1 MLPMVQTEPVH
12 FNCGVSVNVAA
23 SPPATLP
30 PSLTPDSDVD
40 ELVDIFFDVDVAV
53 NTLPRIESCDLQLG
67 DTWRGMQGKMSVTAP
82 VKKIR
87 KKSDNKPQSQI
98 NKCHNEKKRREL
110 ENETINQLEELL
122 GTCLAEVK
130 QPDKNGI
137 VREATR
143 QIQEVLRRRR
153 ECPEECPLRVAQCLS
168 PVQAGEVSSTQ
179 PSCAGLHYSELTSL
193 IEALKHYTGTLG
205 WVLLEINSK
214 AEIECITEN
223 IKELTLQDRTE
234 LYKKSIFSLLHVKDH
249 VKLRPLLR
257 NIQTFNWGSGEI
269 DKFQA
274 IQARLLIKNSN
285 GTDSAGYAECV
296 IHAAPVRGSSSEE
309 AGSVMC
315 VIRRCEDA
323 SAALLPGDGGPPAIT
338 AKHSDHIV
346 FRLDCNFIIL
356 FCDLSGVENLINT
369 SKPLVGTRYLELV
382 ENCDRIRVAAH
393 LQEAVCLP
401 APPAI
406 SEPFRLRIAPDRP
419 CFRVVARSRLFRAK
433 PSSGEPDFIM
443 STHTVLGDEDMDL
456 LETDGPRPPVGGP
469 LMTSVANGESSTCE
483 PRYRSPI
490 SPNDGNPFLSE
501 FDLEPWA
508 SSLLGEMPSEDSKD
522 RKESVPE
529 THSQPLT
536 PRAPPTPGEGPPSN
550 QPAEEPNRLRSLL
563 SKKPMPGNEGAVN
576 SNNRILKDLL
586 KQEDE
591 EATGSETS
599 APHTPHTPHTPLT
612 PHTPHTP
619 SAALSPL
626 HSAQPR
632 PPPHALHAPHQPH
645 QPHPAPQH
653 HHNNSDVLLRILN
666 DKSDE
671 DAEENR
677 RNSGDG
683 NRGVSQPSALLSQL
697 LSSSNGPSGN
707 GRQQDNSD
715 NYMERMAGVKRKF
728 EETNKGAPSNPKRST
743 PENQQV
749 TSSALPASSAA
760 SSTATSPATSS
771 SPGMSQLCQKNQIL
785 VSLLARQQTTPTT
798 PLPLP
803 NPNLRAYG
811 PTARPRPPPPPQ
823 MPPQRHLHSTLSN
836 ILTGANHR
844 PNNMNGGSGVP
855 AEGGGAALGSS
866 HLQMVLQSGALAA
879 GARYPAPHAMQH
891 YPQQA
896 PGHVYNNQPPQTTS
910 NNVRPQGGPAGDSE
924 VPSDLTLSDILDE
937 VIENM
942 PDADRPQP
950 DVNVRQRQG
959 MKEKN
964 AMINAIRQSLMQY
977 EAVGK
982 SPGGSSPSA
991 GAGPGPGVAAGGAA
1005 RAAPAGYGAP
1015 VSPGSPEPR
1024 ERWRAL
1030 QCGLPG
1036 YADPARARAL
1046 VEQER
1051 ARLLQLQRTQQ
1062 MLVSPEAAEQPQA
1075 DLGSTINA
1083 LVSATPPNVALTRTD
1098 YHHQMYHQNNQ
1109 MGPNYGTNKITTS
1122 QQNPMLSRQLSVA
1135 GSGAYSHSGGVST
1148 HTAAALHT
1156 PMTPAQPYH
1165 RPPRP
1170 HLGAGN
1176 GGGGAGA
1183 GGTSEYVRNEL
1194 RAVVGARARPE
1205 LHALQPP
1212 DMDALV
1218 AYDITPPGGGSVVG
1232 GRASSASTNSWE
1244 SQQSTP
1250 STTEAGSAEA
1260 ARAAGGDEA
1269 RAAGAGAA
1277 SKASLLQKLLSQ

>member
-1 MLPMVQTEPVH
+1 MDKRSE
-12 FNCGVSVNVAA
+12 
-23 SPPATLP
+23 
-30 PSLTPDSDVD
+30 
-40 ELVDIFFDVDVAV
+40 
-53 NTLPRIESCDLQLG
+53 R
-67 DTWRGMQGKMSVTAP
+67 
-82 VKKIR
+82 
-87 KKSDNKPQSQI
+87 
-98 NKCHNEKKRREL
+98 NKCITEKKRREL

-179 PSCAGLHYSELTSL
+179 PSCAGLQYSELTSL

-249 VKLRPLLR
+249 AKLRPLLR
-257 NIQTFNWGSGEI
+257 NIQTFNWGAGEI

-285 GTDSAGYAECV
+285 GTDSVGYAECV

-338 AKHSDHIV
+338 AKQSDHIV

-369 SKPLVGTRYLELV
+369 AIPLVGSRYLDLV
-382 ENCDRIRVAAH
+382 ENSDRVRVTAH

-406 SEPFRLRIAPDRP
+406 SEPFRLRITPDSP
-419 CFRVVARSRLFRAK
+419 SFRVIARSRLFRAK

-456 LETDGPRPPVGGP
+456 LEADGPRPPVGGP
-469 LMTSVANGESSTCE
+469 LMASVGNGESSNCE

-490 SPNDGNPFLSE
+490 SPNEGQFLND
-501 FDLEPWA
+501 FDLEPW
-508 SSLLGEMPSEDSKD
+508 SLLGDMSSEESKD
-522 RKESVPE
+522 RKDSVEGP
-529 THSQPLT
+529 SQPLT
-536 PRAPPTPGEGPPSN
+536 PRATPTPGEGPPSN
-550 QPAEEPNRLRSLL
+550 QPAEEPNRLRTLL
-563 SKKPMPGNEGAVN
+563 SKKQTGNDSGVN

-626 HSAQPR
+626 HTAQAHAR
-632 PPPHALHAPHQPH
+632 PPPHPPHAPHAPHQPH
-645 QPHPAPQH
+645 QPHAQHQQHPQH
-653 HHNNSDVLLRILN
+653 PQHQPHQQHQPHGSHMPNATHSMQQGQHHNNSDVLLRILN
-666 DKSDE
+666 EKTDE

-677 RNSGDG
+677 RNSADG
-683 NRGVSQPSALLSQL
+683 TRGVSQPSALLSQL
-697 LSSSNGPSGN
+697 LSSSNGPAGN
-707 GRQQDNSD
+707 GRPHDSSE
-715 NYMERMAGVKRKF
+715 NYLERMAAVKRKF
-728 EETNKGAPSNPKRST
+728 DDAKGMSSSSKRAT

-749 TSSALPASSAA
+749 TSSALPAASSTA

-771 SPGMSQLCQKNQIL
+771 SLGQSLLCQKNQIL

-811 PTARPRPPPPPQ
+811 PTARPRPPQPPQ
-823 MPPQRHLHSTLSN
+823 LPQQPQQPPQRHHVSTLSN
-836 ILTGANHR
+836 ILTGTNHR
-844 PNNMNGGSGVP
+844 TSMNGGGNG
-855 AEGGGAALGSS
+855 GGGAGGAECPVSMAGSS
-866 HLQMVLQSGALAA
+866 HLQMVLQSGELAGGALAG
-879 GARYPAPHAMQH
+879 GARAYPAPAPAALH
-891 YPQQA
+891 YGTTA
-896 PGHVYNNQPPQTTS
+896 PHLAYNNQPPSGSTRAQS
-910 NNVRPQGGPAGDSE
+910 GGGGGGDSE
-924 VPSDLTLSDILDE
+924 VPSDQTLSDLLDE

-942 PDADRPQP
+942 PDADRSAA

-964 AMINAIRQSLMQY
+964 AMINAIRQSLMQC
-977 EAVGK
+977 ETVGK
-982 SPGGSSPSA
+982 AAGGSSPGGGA
-991 GAGPGPGVAAGGAA
+991 GAAGAAGGAGGAYAGSPA
-1005 RAAPAGYGAP
+1005 RAA
-1015 VSPGSPEPR
+1015 SPEPR

-1030 QCGLPG
+1030 QAGAAL

-1046 VEQER
+1046 VEQQR
-1051 ARLLQLQRTQQ
+1051 ARLLELQRTQQ
-1062 MLVSPEAAEQPQA
+1062 MLVSPEATEQPQA

-1083 LVSATPPNVALTRTD
+1083 LVSATPPNVTLTRTD
-1098 YHHQMYHQNNQ
+1098 YQHQIYHQNSQ
-1109 MGPNYGTNKITTS
+1109 MGPHYGTNKITTS

-1135 GSGAYSHSGGVST
+1135 GSGGYSRGGGAGGHS
-1148 HTAAALHT
+1148 AAALHT
-1156 PMTPAQPYH
+1156 PMTPAPPPSTPQPYH
-1165 RPPRP
+1165 RPPHQPHAPHAPHAPHQPHAPHAPHAPLAPRP
-1170 HLGAGN
+1170 HLGNA
-1176 GGGGAGA
+1176 
-1183 GGTSEYVRNEL
+1183 TMS
-1194 RAVVGARARPE
+1194 
-1205 LHALQPP
+1205 
-1212 DMDALV
+1212 
-1218 AYDITPPGGGSVVG
+1218 
-1232 GRASSASTNSWE
+1232 
-1244 SQQSTP
+1244 
-1250 STTEAGSAEA
+1250 
-1260 ARAAGGDEA
+1260 
-1269 RAAGAGAA
+1269 
-1277 SKASLLQKLLSQ
+1277 